1 MASETMAETRR
12 KEQDAKL
19 GAFEAV
25 VKALKPLDSTDILDI
40 LAAVVRLFAID
51 SDEL

>member
-1 MASETMAETRR
+1 MAESMADTRR

-25 VKALKPLDSTDILDI
+25 VKALKPLDSTDILDV
-40 LAAVVRLFAID
+40 LAAVMRLFAID
-51 SDEL
+51 RDEL